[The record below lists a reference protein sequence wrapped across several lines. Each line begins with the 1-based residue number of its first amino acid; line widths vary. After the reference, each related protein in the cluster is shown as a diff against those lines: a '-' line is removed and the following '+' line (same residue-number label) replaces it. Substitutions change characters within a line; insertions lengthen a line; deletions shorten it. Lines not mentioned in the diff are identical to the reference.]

1 MTSQLEPLLHFK
13 HPNNP
18 TSRTEIKLEE
28 FMNKQQLTL
37 LCVERL
43 PAAIMFD
50 LDATLLGEKLISL
63 YSDLSMNSPT

>member
-1 MTSQLEPLLHFK
+1 
-13 HPNNP
+13 
-18 TSRTEIKLEE
+18 
-28 FMNKQQLTL
+28 MNKQQLTL

-43 PAAIMFD
+43 PAAITFD